1 MPKVLSTQRARLD
14 IVELGL
20 RIAQDS
26 PRAAEKML
34 TAIDR
39 KCKLLSR
46 LPKLG
51 RKREELA
58 SGLRSFAVGSYVV
71 FYRAMRGGVEII
83 RVLHGA
89 RDIVSELE

>member
-1 MPKVLSTQRARLD
+1 MPKVLSTPRARLD